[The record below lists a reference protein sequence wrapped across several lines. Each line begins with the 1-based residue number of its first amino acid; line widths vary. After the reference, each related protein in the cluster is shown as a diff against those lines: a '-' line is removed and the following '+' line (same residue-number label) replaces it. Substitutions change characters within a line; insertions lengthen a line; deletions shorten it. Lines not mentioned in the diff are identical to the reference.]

1 VKVTRAS
8 AKAELSNQAKP
19 TEKAKPSEKTKPS
32 EKAKPSGTKK
42 VPRSCS
48 DVFRLW
54 ASVGAGLLFTI
65 AFEIVVIV
73 LVVTGARPTPT
84 DQQSDLEFGFGARL
98 TAWNGFAIS
107 YLAFGL
113 RAFSRCD
120 RAELVR
126 RVLAT
131 PLPRSRV
138 KRWLLA
144 GGGGSGWPII
154 IAVVAFVTI
163 TTAVLSRGEATN
175 LVLVLAAGTV
185 VTCWLVITFS
195 FALQYARRDIEQG
208 GLKFPGADEPVFAD
222 YNYLA
227 IGCSATFGTTDTTI
241 VSTPM
246 RRLVSVHSVI
256 GLLMNT
262 VVVAVLLSIIVS

>member
-1 VKVTRAS
+1 VKVTPAS
-8 AKAELSNQAKP
+8 AKPEPSD
-19 TEKAKPSEKTKPS
+19 KAGPSRKTRSIDKTRS
-32 EKAKPSGTKK
+32 SKKIRSSDTTK

-48 DVFRLW
+48 DVFRFW
-54 ASVGAGLLFTI
+54 MSIGVGLVVGLM
-65 AFEIVVIV
+65 FEITVI
-73 LVVTGARPTPT
+73 LLQVTGTRPVPT
-84 DQQSDLEFGFGARL
+84 DEQFNLEFGFGARL
-98 TAWNGFAIS
+98 TVWIGFAIT
-107 YLAFGL
+107 YLALGL

-126 RVLAT
+126 RVLAK
-131 PLPRSRV
+131 PLPASRV

-144 GGGGSGWPII
+144 GGGGSGWPVA
-154 IAVVAFVTI
+154 IALVAFVTI
-163 TTAVLSRGEATN
+163 ITALLSRSHTTN

-185 VTCWLVITFS
+185 VTCWMVITFS

-208 GLKFPGADEPVFAD
+208 GLTFPGSQEPVFAD

-241 VSTPM
+241 VSTSM

-256 GLLMNT
+256 GLLLNT